1 MSNFKESIDALSRVY
16 ERYTEFVRKNPA
28 ATAQLE
34 NTVRTLSYLI
44 AGRFADSHEISEL
57 VYSASNLLVLFND
70 SILRKGLRCAFSAVS
85 LAVIHLPA
93 EFHHFLTFRPI
104 KMQLLLLPVQP
115 LSQQRL
121 LTWLSVLEYV
131 EVFLEMGAGKL
142 WGEAGRWL
150 VITLIQ
156 IFKAAFRLV
165 LLLLYKSGLQ
175 TSPPIIPLDRGSE
188 YVSEDDLNDQDDACF
203 VGQRSGRVIRPL
215 GSAPPLQSRLW
226 GAAARKRRS
235 SLKESRPP
243 TQLSFQETLAESV
256 YISRP
261 LVHLLCLGVCGKR
274 SWKPWLVSAA
284 LELSSFAVLSDA
296 KLENRWEK
304 AEMRRRAFLLCYY
317 LLRSPFYDKFSEEK
331 IVFLLRL
338 LADHVPGIGLVA
350 RPLMEYLPT
359 WQKIYFYNWG

>member
-1 MSNFKESIDALSRVY
+1 MSQFKESIDAVSRFY
-16 ERYTEFVRKNPA
+16 ERYTEFVRRNPA

-70 SILRKGLRCAFSAVS
+70 SILRKGLRCALSVS
-85 LAVIHLPA
+85 V
-93 EFHHFLTFRPI
+93 
-104 KMQLLLLPVQP
+104 
-115 LSQQRL
+115 SQQRL

-150 VITLIQ
+150 VIALIQ

-188 YVSEDDLNDQDDACF
+188 YVSEDNPSGEQQEDACF

-215 GSAPPLQSRLW
+215 GSAPSPQSRLW
-226 GAAARKRRS
+226 GAPTQRKRRS
-235 SLKESRPP
+235 SLKENSRP
-243 TQLSFQETLAESV
+243 TDLSVQEKLAESI

-284 LELSSFAVLSDA
+284 LELSSFAVLSNA

-304 AEMRRRAFLLCYY
+304 AEMKRRTFLLCYY
-317 LLRSPFYDKFSEEK
+317 LLRSPFYDKYSEEK

>member
-1 MSNFKESIDALSRVY
+1 NCKASILGLP
-16 ERYTEFVRKNPA
+16 RYTEFVRRNPA

-44 AGRFADSHEISEL
+44 AGESI
-57 VYSASNLLVLFND
+57 YSASNLLVLFND
-70 SILRKGLRCAFSAVS
+70 SILRKGLRCAF
-85 LAVIHLPA
+85 
-93 EFHHFLTFRPI
+93 
-104 KMQLLLLPVQP
+104 PVP

-142 WGEAGRWL
+142 WGEAGHWL
-150 VITLIQ
+150 VIALIQ
-156 IFKAAFRLV
+156 IFKTAFRLV
-165 LLLLYKSGLQ
+165 LLLLHKSGLQ

-188 YVSEDDLNDQDDACF
+188 YVSGDDLDGEDDACF

-226 GAAARKRRS
+226 GAAAAARKTRS

-243 TQLSFQETLAESV
+243 TELSFQETLAESV

-304 AEMRRRAFLLCYY
+304 VEMKRRAFLLCYY

-331 IVFLLRL
+331 IIFLLRL
-338 LADHVPGIGLVA
+338 LVDHVPGIGLVA

>member
-1 MSNFKESIDALSRVY
+1 MSNFKESLDALSRVY
-16 ERYTEFVRKNPA
+16 ERYTEFVRRNPA

-70 SILRKGLRCAFSAVS
+70 SILRKGLRCAF
-85 LAVIHLPA
+85 
-93 EFHHFLTFRPI
+93 
-104 KMQLLLLPVQP
+104 PVP

-150 VITLIQ
+150 VIALIQ
-156 IFKAAFRLV
+156 IFKTAFRLV
-165 LLLLYKSGLQ
+165 LLLLHKSGLQ

-188 YVSEDDLNDQDDACF
+188 YVSGDDLNGEDDACF

-226 GAAARKRRS
+226 GAAAAARKTRS

-243 TQLSFQETLAESV
+243 TELSFQETLAESV

-304 AEMRRRAFLLCYY
+304 AEMKRRAFLLCYY

>member
-1 MSNFKESIDALSRVY
+1 MSQIREYLDAAARLY
-16 ERYTEFVRKNPA
+16 ERYTEFVRRNPA

-34 NTVRTLSYLI
+34 NTVRTLSYLM

-70 SILRKGLRCAFSAVS
+70 SILRKGVRGALSTPS
-85 LAVIHLPA
+85 
-93 EFHHFLTFRPI
+93 
-104 KMQLLLLPVQP
+104 
-115 LSQQRL
+115 SQQRI

-131 EVFLEMGAGKL
+131 EVFLEVGAGKL

-150 VITLIQ
+150 VIGLIH
-156 IFKAAFRLV
+156 IFKAVFRLV
-165 LLLLYKSGLQ
+165 LLLMYKSGLQ
-175 TSPPIIPLDRGSE
+175 TSPPIIPLDRVSE
-188 YVSEDDLNDQDDACF
+188 CVSEDDASDEQQDDSCF

-215 GSAPPLQSRLW
+215 GSAPSLQSRLW
-226 GAAARKRRS
+226 GAPTQRKRRS
-235 SLKESRPP
+235 SLREKINSRP
-243 TQLSFQETLAESV
+243 TDLSFQETLAESV

-261 LVHLLCLGVCGKR
+261 LVHLLCLGVCGKQ

-284 LELSSFAVLSDA
+284 LELSSFAVLNDT
-296 KLENRWEK
+296 KFENRWEK
-304 AEMRRRAFLLCYY
+304 AEMKRRAFLLCYY
-317 LLRSPFYDKFSEEK
+317 LLRSPFYDKYSEEK

-350 RPLMEYLPT
+350 RPLMDYLPT